1 MIDELTPIA
10 VYMANEMNANAH
22 GPDCVRMARLNGVD
36 STACITEYFSLPWW
50 RRLFG
55 AMSPQYCT
63 DIEVSSHEAALMMWT
78 RNVMQNGNWDHK
90 PFIRSHFHSASTH
103 SGIWHRYDKTDYF
116 YDIWSNIHY
125 GYVGSA
131 AGFDES
137 TLLDG
142 AGLEQIGTD
151 VLRGRMPRST
161 PGVDGLRGFDDSS
174 DRTSISM
181 GIEFYSLV
189 PSHVSPKEL
198 VATVLMTAGLDTRS
212 AGP

>member
-22 GPDCVRMARLNGVD
+22 GPDCVRKARQNAVD

-78 RNVMQNGNWDHK
+78 RNVMQNAKWDHK

-131 AGFDES
+131 AGLVVCS
-137 TLLDG
+137 LLVG
-142 AGLEQIGTD
+142 AGLVLLGSV
-151 VLRGRMPRST
+151 VLRG
-161 PGVDGLRGFDDSS
+161 
-174 DRTSISM
+174 
-181 GIEFYSLV
+181 
-189 PSHVSPKEL
+189 
-198 VATVLMTAGLDTRS
+198 
-212 AGP
+212 